1 MKELKATET
10 RYCPPYK
17 RQLGDENDRD
27 NSAKAMDMTHMSDG
41 EYRSSDSE
49 IYVMIVH

>member
-1 MKELKATET
+1 MKELKATTT

-27 NSAKAMDMTHMSDG
+27 NSAKVMDMSEG

-49 IYVMIVH
+49 IYVMTVH